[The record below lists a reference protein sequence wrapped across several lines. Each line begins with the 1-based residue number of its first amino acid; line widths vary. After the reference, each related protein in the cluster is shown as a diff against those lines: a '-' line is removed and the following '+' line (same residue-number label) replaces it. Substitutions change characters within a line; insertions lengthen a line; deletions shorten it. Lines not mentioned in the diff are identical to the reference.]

1 MITSPP
7 LPPSPPEGPPRGTN
21 FSRRKAIQ
29 PFPPSPAFTR
39 IFASSINMFAT
50 LLAAKTKASSRRRG
64 SSRFAKP
71 AAAASAMPVQ
81 QMDARLLRQF
91 HRLDHHKLAHR
102 ALVQKLDPPRNLG
115 KKRIVF
121 AAAHVEPRLHAR
133 PALTH
138 NDRSARHD
146 LPAECLESQPLRV
159 RIAPISRSS
168 LSFFMCHRSSLN
180 SQLQSLRFF
189 NHLYFFF
196 FAADFFAA
204 FLGAAFFFACP

>member
-91 HRLDHHKLAHR
+91 HRLDHHKLA
-102 ALVQKLDPPRNLG
+102 PPGDLG

-146 LPAECLESQPLRV
+146 LPAECLESK
-159 RIAPISRSS
+159 
-168 LSFFMCHRSSLN
+168 
-180 SQLQSLRFF
+180 
-189 NHLYFFF
+189 
-196 FAADFFAA
+196 
-204 FLGAAFFFACP
+204 